1 MPRNLLSC
9 PPPPIFLLPQ
19 NLQCSKD
26 AECST
31 MDKYHLMGM
40 LLKAHTFTYKRLT
53 DECFLSVL
61 FSGQI
66 IAAYFI
72 IILNT
77 MDGMEHRRWH

>member
-1 MPRNLLSC
+1 
-9 PPPPIFLLPQ
+9 
-19 NLQCSKD
+19 
-26 AECST
+26 